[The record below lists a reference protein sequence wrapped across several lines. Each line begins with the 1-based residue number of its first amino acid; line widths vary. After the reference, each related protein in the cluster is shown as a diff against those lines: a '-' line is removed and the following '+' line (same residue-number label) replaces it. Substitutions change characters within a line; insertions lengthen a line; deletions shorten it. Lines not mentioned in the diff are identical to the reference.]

1 MKQTED
7 LVASDLREATKMMD
21 TFQEFIAISRY
32 ARWLPDKGQRETW
45 EETVDRYWSW
55 VCNRFPIME
64 SYGYI
69 RDMIHDLEVMPSM
82 RLLMTAGPSVD
93 RDNTCAYNCSY
104 LPIRDIRSFAE
115 VMFILMNGTGVGYS
129 VESKYTSQLPPVPK
143 IRRDETRKIIVE
155 DSKEG
160 WANAL
165 YELLRSLYSGVHP
178 TWDLSNVRPA
188 GARLNTFGGRASG
201 PGPLEEVFKFAVSL
215 AYKAQGRRLTTLE
228 CHDLC
233 CIIARSVIVGG
244 VRRSAMIS
252 LSDLNDSS
260 MAKCKSGAWWEAEG
274 HRALA
279 NNSAVYEGKPSLSDF
294 MNEWQNLYHS
304 HSGERGIFNRSAIT
318 DRDMLNRDMNY
329 EFGTNPCGEIL
340 LRPYGFCNLTEVVIK
355 SHDTEDSLRK
365 KVEAATIL
373 GTLQS
378 TLTSFPFLRP
388 EWTINAEEER
398 LLGVSLTGIYDN
410 TLTSGEDSI
419 EDLEWMLARLRQHS
433 VHVNKKWAQ
442 IFGVNPSK
450 AITCVKPSGTVSCLV
465 NSASGIHPRFAEYY
479 FHRVRVDKK
488 DPMYQFL
495 KDQGVPVEDCVM
507 NPDSTAVFTF
517 AIQSPIEVPKVEP
530 LDHFRLWQI
539 YKDHW
544 THHNPSVTINY
555 TDDTFLSLGA
565 KVYQDFDKVGGVS
578 FLPQVDHIY
587 AQAPFEEIDRKT
599 YENFPK
605 VAVDWSQL
613 SNYELE
619 DTTKSSHTF
628 ACAGGS
634 CEIVDITNEQA

>member
-1 MKQTED
+1 
-7 LVASDLREATKMMD
+7 MMD

-32 ARWLPDKGQRETW
+32 ARWLPDKGRRETW

-104 LPIRDIRSFAE
+104 LPIKDIRSFAE

-129 VESKYTSQLPPVPK
+129 VEARYTSQLPPVPK
-143 IRRDETRKIIVE
+143 IRRDLSRRIVVE

-178 TWDLSNVRPA
+178 TWDLSNVRSA
-188 GARLNTFGGRASG
+188 GSRLTTFGGRASG
-201 PGPLEEVFKFAVSL
+201 PGPLEEVFKFAVFL
-215 AYKAQGRRLTTLE
+215 ANKAQGRRLTTLE

-233 CIIARSVIVGG
+233 CVIARSVIVGG

-260 MAKCKSGAWWEAEG
+260 MATCKSGAWWEAEG

-294 MNEWQNLYHS
+294 MNEWSNLYHS
-304 HSGERGIFNRSAIT
+304 HSGERGIFNRAAMT
-318 DRDMLNRDMNY
+318 NKDNLNRDLNY

-340 LRPYGFCNLTEVVIK
+340 LRPYGFCNLSEVIIRAK
-355 SHDTEDSLRK
+355 DTEDSLRK

-398 LLGVSLTGIYDN
+398 LLGVSFTGIYDN

-419 EDLEWMLARLRQHS
+419 LDLEWMLNRLRH
-433 VHVNKKWAQ
+433 HATKVNQKWAE

-450 AITCVKPSGTVSCLV
+450 AVTCVKPSGTVSCLV
-465 NSASGIHPRFAEYY
+465 NSSSGIHPRFAEYY
-479 FHRVRVDKK
+479 FRRVRVDKK
-488 DPMYQFL
+488 DPMYLFL

-507 NPDSTAVFTF
+507 NPGSTAVFTF
-517 AIQSPIEVPKVEP
+517 AIKSPLEVPSINP
-530 LDHFRLWQI
+530 MDHFHLWKI
-539 YKDHW
+539 YKEQW

-555 TDDTFLSLGA
+555 TDDTFLELGA
-565 KVYQDFDKVGGVS
+565 EVYKDFDRVGGVS
-578 FLPQVDHIY
+578 FLPKVDHIY
-587 AQAPFEEIDRKT
+587 AQAPFEEIDKET

-605 VAVDWSQL
+605 IEVDWSQL

-628 ACAGGS
+628 ACSGGS
-634 CEIVDITNEQA
+634 CEIVDITNE